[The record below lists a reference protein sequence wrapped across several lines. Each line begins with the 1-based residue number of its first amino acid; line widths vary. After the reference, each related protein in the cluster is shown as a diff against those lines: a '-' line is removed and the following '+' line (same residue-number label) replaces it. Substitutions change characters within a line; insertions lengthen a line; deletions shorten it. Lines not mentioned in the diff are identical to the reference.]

1 MILRTNRLNPSAF
14 TLVEV
19 MVAVAILMVCMVS
32 VLLLVNQSL
41 KLVKEMQK
49 QRPDL
54 GALAG
59 KTLMDP
65 VQPNEESPSINVLEI
80 GTVQPFDEDF
90 ELSQGGGA
98 LSIYRNSYWE
108 RDITEVDATNG
119 LYRVTVVVTEN
130 NSRGGAETRLNFLM
144 FRPDFA
150 KYLQGQQ
157 PGGGQ

>member
-65 VQPNEESPSINVLEI
+65 VQPNQESPSINVLEI

-90 ELSQGGGA
+90 ELNQGGGEGRQ
-98 LSIYRNSYWE
+98 SIEILIGRE
-108 RDITEVDATNG
+108 I
-119 LYRVTVVVTEN
+119 
-130 NSRGGAETRLNFLM
+130 SRKSMPPMDCIA
-144 FRPDFA
+144 
-150 KYLQGQQ
+150 
-157 PGGGQ
+157 

>member
-90 ELSQGGGA
+90 ELNQGGGEGRQ
-98 LSIYRNSYWE
+98 SIEILIGRE
-108 RDITEVDATNG
+108 I
-119 LYRVTVVVTEN
+119 
-130 NSRGGAETRLNFLM
+130 SRRSSSTGR
-144 FRPDFA
+144 RRS
-150 KYLQGQQ
+150 
-157 PGGGQ
+157 